1 MAKEQSAEPQNP
13 SQDYDRKAVAQ
24 EIADATGY
32 GAKYIADALES
43 AEAWDTA
50 VEMLLMGAIDE
61 IRELINPRNKAV

>member
-1 MAKEQSAEPQNP
+1 MAKEQPAEQPDP
-13 SQDYDRKAVAQ
+13 SENYDPKAVAQ